1 MKINVMVRVSEP
13 LHAHLLRTHALINQ
27 RVSKHSRV
35 LEMHIVVAGSMLD
48 EEAAGN
54 VFESGGLG
62 YRGGVVA
69 RTVGG

>member
-1 MKINVMVRVSEP
+1 MKINAMIRVGKP
-13 LHAHLLRTHALINQ
+13 LHAHLLRTQALINQ
-27 RVSKHSRV
+27 RVNKRGRV
-35 LEMHIVVAGSMLD
+35 LEMYIIIAGSVLD

-54 VFESGGLG
+54 VLESGGFG